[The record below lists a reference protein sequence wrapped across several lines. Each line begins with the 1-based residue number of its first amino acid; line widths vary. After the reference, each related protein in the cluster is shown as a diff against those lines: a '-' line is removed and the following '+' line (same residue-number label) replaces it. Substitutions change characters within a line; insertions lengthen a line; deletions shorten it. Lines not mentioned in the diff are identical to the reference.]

1 MDRFLKVVNKTKMI
15 GVCITR
21 QYYFSLAYLKFSS
34 LIQCVVCSFLHVFG
48 NLLVISE

>member
-1 MDRFLKVVNKTKMI
+1 MDRFFKVVNKTKMI

-34 LIQCVVCSFLHVFG
+34 LIQCVACFLHVFG
-48 NLLVISE
+48 NLLVIPE